1 MTATTLINSPLAL
14 TTILIRHHGIHRGLW
29 TLTVNF
35 HVQGTNFRAS
45 DVDSTSFPGALLA
58 VQGIGIREVEVPD
71 ALTVDAAA
79 VNPAPG
85 SKARITLST

>member
-1 MTATTLINSPLAL
+1 MTATTLINSPLEL

-29 TLTVNF
+29 ALTVDF
-35 HVQGTNFRAS
+35 HVQGTNFFPS
-45 DVDSTSFPGALLA
+45 DGEGISLPGALLA
-58 VQGIGIREVEVPD
+58 VKGVGIREVEVAD

-85 SKARITLST
+85 TKAGVIAGM